1 MCGNGLMEG
10 GCSSEEEVNRMK
22 DQQVGKVAESAK
34 YTKMKT
40 LNPDEGEPEPSEG
53 QRAPLGL
60 HEVPP
65 CQVALPH
72 HSITLV
78 SSSWFWSRSLT
89 PCRHTKVAGL
99 TPLPRVQEKNNCPLR
114 FHLGLNLS
122 TRLHKS
128 NFDYFAT
135 KCYGQLSIQWTI
147 VHTMSISWTIV
158 HEMDNCYT
166 IVHIVGNVH
175 S

>member
-1 MCGNGLMEG
+1 MPSFENQKLKTFDNKYWGQEMLVHLRIEG
-10 GCSSEEEVNRMK
+10 SE
-22 DQQVGKVAESAK
+22 
-34 YTKMKT
+34 
-40 LNPDEGEPEPSEG
+40 
-53 QRAPLGL
+53 QRL
-60 HEVPP
+60 
-65 CQVALPH
+65 
-72 HSITLV
+72 
-78 SSSWFWSRSLT
+78 
-89 PCRHTKVAGL
+89 AGVHC
-99 TPLPRVQEKNNCPLR
+99 RVQEKNNCPLR
-114 FHLGLNLS
+114 CYLGLNLS
-122 TRLHKS
+122 MRLRKS

>member
-1 MCGNGLMEG
+1 MDSYEEDME
-10 GCSSEEEVNRMK
+10 SDRVYVLPMTRNHNELIDKESYRNEVY
-22 DQQVGKVAESAK
+22 Q
-34 YTKMKT
+34 
-40 LNPDEGEPEPSEG
+40 
-53 QRAPLGL
+53 
-60 HEVPP
+60 
-65 CQVALPH
+65 
-72 HSITLV
+72 IT
-78 SSSWFWSRSLT
+78 
-89 PCRHTKVAGL
+89 
-99 TPLPRVQEKNNCPLR
+99 RVQEKNNCPLR
-114 FHLGLNLS
+114 FYLGLNLS
-122 TRLHKS
+122 TRLRKS

>member
-1 MCGNGLMEG
+1 MWADLRPHTAQVQGFLSAGFGNLGALG
-10 GCSSEEEVNRMK
+10 IEVCL
-22 DQQVGKVAESAK
+22 VVLVCPP
-34 YTKMKT
+34 T
-40 LNPDEGEPEPSEG
+40 GE
-53 QRAPLGL
+53 R
-60 HEVPP
+60 V
-65 CQVALPH
+65 
-72 HSITLV
+72 
-78 SSSWFWSRSLT
+78 R
-89 PCRHTKVAGL
+89 
-99 TPLPRVQEKNNCPLR
+99 RVQEKKNCPLR
-114 FHLGLNLS
+114 FYLGLNLS
-122 TRLHKS
+122 TRLRKS